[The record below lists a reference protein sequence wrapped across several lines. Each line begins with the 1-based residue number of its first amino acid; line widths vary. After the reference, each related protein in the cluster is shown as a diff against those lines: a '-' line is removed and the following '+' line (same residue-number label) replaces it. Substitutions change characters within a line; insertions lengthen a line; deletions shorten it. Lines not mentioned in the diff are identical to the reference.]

1 MITRNLK
8 SYVFNK
14 IFNSAWKYKK
24 IDGTYVG
31 KNISIATAGDGVRSS
46 LYYIHNGYPTRT
58 LRIGTGSTEPTID
71 DYKLEQMID
80 VNAKTASLA
89 NSWEF
94 ESSYTIINAVFL
106 NETDADWIVTEV
118 GDFLSISTSEA
129 LLLAREV
136 FDPVTVKPGQ
146 TFSISMKLF

>member
-14 IFNSAWKYKK
+14 IFNSQWSYKK
-24 IDGTYVG
+24 IDGAYVS
-31 KNISIATAGDGVRSS
+31 KNITIATDSEGVRSS
-46 LYYIHNGYPTRT
+46 LYYIHNGWPTRT

-80 VNAKTASLA
+80 VNAKTTSLA
-89 NSWEF
+89 TSREF
-94 ESSYTIINAVFL
+94 GSSYAIINAVFL

-118 GDFLSISTSEA
+118 GDFVSISTSEA
-129 LLLAREV
+129 ALLAREV

-146 TFSISMKLF
+146 TFSVSMKLF